1 MENSD
6 EEIGPALP
14 GEEMR
19 RPTEEAL
26 LQVMQKKREAS
37 EKSDDGKKLVWFV
50 GRVKQ
55 RSAASG

>member
-6 EEIGPALP
+6 DEIGPALP
-14 GEEMR
+14 GEETR

-26 LQVMQKKREAS
+26 LQVMQKKREVS
-37 EKSDDGKKLVWFV
+37 EKSEDGKKLVWFV
-50 GRVKQ
+50 DRVKQ

>member
-6 EEIGPALP
+6 DEIGPALP

-50 GRVKQ
+50 DRVKQ